1 MEHIVQFYE
10 TDASFLEAVSGFI
23 GTGLR
28 RGEGCIVLATS
39 ARLKRLEDYLE
50 ASGLDLAFAR
60 TQGSYLSRDVLEL
73 LPQFMLGGSPEP
85 ERFAA
90 VVGSLIRSAAAGGR
104 RVRIFGEIVAEL
116 WAQEMKPAAIRL
128 EELWNELRP
137 SMPPFLL
144 LCAYPIA
151 AFAGEESGEPF
162 RAICQQHTHVLPDE
176 SYTALSSPQ
185 ERLHV
190 LTVLQQRARALEA
203 EIERRKAVEEALR
216 ASEERF
222 RTIVRFSHEAIMLV
236 EPVQDKILE
245 VNPKACSLLGY
256 EHAELL
262 SLSMSAIL
270 AEELPGWQSFALSVL
285 KEGEGWTDA
294 LSYPSKSG
302 SKIPV
307 EISASRVKLNEHT
320 CILAIM
326 RDIGERKE
334 LERQKEA
341 LMSIIAHELKTPLT
355 ALQGNLQLAQ
365 RRLRRLESVVEPGP
379 GESRKLVEDA
389 LALLSRGQHLLRM
402 QNRLINDLLDIARL
416 QQHALELRL
425 APCDLLGL
433 VAEIVQD
440 YQDAHPHRLITL
452 DLPEQE
458 SLLVEMDRDRIGQVL
473 GNYLTNA
480 LKYSPPDQPVHVGLA
495 AEEATAYLWVQD
507 HGPGIAQEAQQ
518 RIWQRFYQAPA
529 IQCQYGSGLGLGL
542 GLYICQQLIG
552 RHHGQV
558 GVESRPGQ
566 GARFWFRLPL
576 PRPGA

>member
-1 MEHIVQFYE
+1 MLRSPLQSDDKEDQGEHIVQFYE
-10 TDASFLEAVSGFI
+10 TDAFLLEALSSFI

-28 RGEGCIVLATS
+28 KAEGCMVIATLAHQQQ
-39 ARLKRLEDYLE
+39 LEDSLQ
-50 ASGLDLAFAR
+50 ASGLHLAFAR
-60 TQGSYLSRDVLEL
+60 TQGIYLSRDAHEL
-73 LPQFMLGGSPEP
+73 LAQFMLDGSPEP

-104 RVRIFGEIVAEL
+104 HVRIFGEMVAEL
-116 WAQEMKPAAIRL
+116 WAQGKQAATIRL

-137 SMPPFLL
+137 SMPPFSL
-144 LCAYPIA
+144 LCAYPMA

-185 ERLHV
+185 ERLRAIT
-190 LTVLQQRARALEA
+190 LLQQKVRSLEA
-203 EIERRKAVEEALR
+203 EIEK
-216 ASEERF
+216 
-222 RTIVRFSHEAIMLV
+222 H
-236 EPVQDKILE
+236 K
-245 VNPKACSLLGY
+245 
-256 EHAELL
+256 
-262 SLSMSAIL
+262 
-270 AEELPGWQSFALSVL
+270 AEEHEPTKDVF
-285 KEGEGWTDA
+285 
-294 LSYPSKSG
+294 
-302 SKIPV
+302 
-307 EISASRVKLNEHT
+307 ISIV
-320 CILAIM
+320 
-326 RDIGERKE
+326 
-334 LERQKEA
+334 
-341 LMSIIAHELKTPLT
+341 AHELKTPLT
-355 ALQGNLQLAQ
+355 ALQGYLQLVQ

-389 LALLSRGQHLLRM
+389 LALLSHGQHLLGV
-402 QNRLINDLLDIARL
+402 QDRLINDLLDIARL

-440 YQDAHPHRLITL
+440 YQTTHPHRLIAL

-495 AEEATAYLWVQD
+495 AEEAIAYLWVQD

-518 RIWQRFYQAPA
+518 RIWERFYQAPGIEA
-529 IQCQYGSGLGLGL
+529 QSGSDVSLGL

-576 PRPGA
+576 PRPDA